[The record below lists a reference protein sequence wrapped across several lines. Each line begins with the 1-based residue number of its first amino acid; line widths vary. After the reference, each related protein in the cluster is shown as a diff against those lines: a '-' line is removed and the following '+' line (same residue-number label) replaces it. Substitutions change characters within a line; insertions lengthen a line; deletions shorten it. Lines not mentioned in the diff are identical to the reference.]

1 MKATR
6 QGYGEAI
13 IQLGAENP
21 NIVVLDA
28 DLAKSTTS
36 CNFQKLYP
44 DRFFDCGVAEQLMM
58 GVAAGIAAS
67 GKICFTGSFAIFAT
81 GRAFEQIRNTIAFSN
96 LNVKICPTHAG
107 ILVGPDGSS
116 HQSIEDISLMRSIPN
131 MSVLVPADYIEA
143 KKAVIASAM
152 KDGPVYVRL
161 GRSLLPEI
169 YTEKDEFEIGK
180 AHIYKSG
187 KDVSIIAAGE
197 MVSIALEASE
207 ALAEDGIDA
216 EIINIR
222 SIKPIDRDCI
232 IKSAKK
238 TRAVITAEC
247 HSVLGGLGSAVCETL
262 SENFPVPVAMIGIR
276 DRFGQSGEPNE
287 LIEYYGLSS
296 LDIQQKA
303 KQLLKSR

>member
-13 IQLGAENP
+13 IELGSENP

-36 CNFQKLYP
+36 CNFKQLYP
-44 DRFFDCGVAEQLMM
+44 ERFFDCGVAEQSMM
-58 GVAAGIAAS
+58 GIAAGLAAS

-81 GRAFEQIRNTIAFSN
+81 GRAFEQVRNAIAYSN

-107 ILVGPDGSS
+107 ITVGADGAS

-131 MSVLVPADYIEA
+131 MTVLVPADYSEA
-143 KKAVIASAM
+143 KKAVTAAAM

-161 GRSLLPEI
+161 GRSPLPEI
-169 YTEKDEFEIGK
+169 YDEKMDYEIGK
-180 AHIYKSG
+180 ADILKKG
-187 KDVSIIAAGE
+187 KDVSVIAAGE
-197 MVSIALEASE
+197 MVSVAIEAGK
-207 ALAEDGIDA
+207 ALAKEGIDA

-222 SIKPIDRDCI
+222 SIKPIDRETV

-238 TRAVITAEC
+238 TGAVITAEC
-247 HSVLGGLGSAVCETL
+247 HTVLGGLGSAVCETL
-262 SENFPVPVAMIGIR
+262 SENYPVPVSMIGIR
-276 DRFGQSGEPNE
+276 DRFGQSGDPAE
-287 LIEYYGLSS
+287 LLEYYGLSS

-303 KQLLKSR
+303 KQLIKRT